1 MMDGLLAYVA
11 DESTREIMVD
21 RRWTF
26 QNGSSSTARQQHL
39 LNRPMGMTV
48 VGGPPP
54 GSRHGIFFFGRRS
67 PKKASREG
75 QMFRKTEVAESPIP
89 SHTDVVA
96 VVVSTRTSTRLCY
109 GIMLRSWR
117 QDNMARLRYY
127 VTNDSGRPR
136 PVHELHPLLRGNR
149 YMSQRRRVI
158 PVGAHA
164 PTLAEFGFAL
174 ILARDSSVAHRQ
186 RWNFP
191 SSHRTEVHME
201 GNCALSRANMAS
213 ILSPTPYH

>member
-1 MMDGLLAYVA
+1 
-11 DESTREIMVD
+11 MVD

-54 GSRHGIFFFGRRS
+54 GSRHGIFFFGGGHQ
-67 PKKASREG
+67 KKLRAKVKCFARPRL
-75 QMFRKTEVAESPIP
+75 QNRIP

>member
-1 MMDGLLAYVA
+1 M
-11 DESTREIMVD
+11 
-21 RRWTF
+21 
-26 QNGSSSTARQQHL
+26 GS
-39 LNRPMGMTV
+39 
-48 VGGPPP
+48 
-54 GSRHGIFFFGRRS
+54 FFGGRS
-67 PKKASREG
+67 PEKASREG
-75 QMFRKTEVAESPIP
+75 QMFCKTEVAESPIP
-89 SHTDVVA
+89 SHKDVT
-96 VVVSTRTSTRLCY
+96 STRTSTRLCY
-109 GIMLRSWR
+109 GIMLRRRR

-191 SSHRTEVHME
+191 SSHRTEGHME